1 MQLKIFEQN
10 KEIMLHALHS
20 AMHRLK
26 SERSVSEFTQ
36 ISILDP
42 GAVPRKSQLRR
53 LDYKIANLH
62 ILLDHNWESL
72 IDDTNYIL
80 PVNLHILL
88 VRHPDLRKAGSNT
101 T

>member
-10 KEIMLHALHS
+10 KEIMLHALHT

-26 SERSVSEFTQ
+26 REHSVSKFTQ

-62 ILLDHNWESL
+62 ILLDHN
-72 IDDTNYIL
+72 
-80 PVNLHILL
+80 
-88 VRHPDLRKAGSNT
+88 
-101 T
+101 